1 MFSQMDRKDDKAEA
15 KKGIS
20 KAQLVTALPNA
31 DPAAVG
37 RLFDVFAAGADEID
51 YRLFVCAAA
60 VMADAEPSAKMQ
72 LVFELC
78 DEDAGG
84 SLSRAELREPRGG
97 AGRRGG
103 AAVHRGGMAALHVH
117 AHPRDDDGAADHRNP
132 STSLPQASTFPER
145 APSLREHLP

>member
-60 VMADAEPSAKMQ
+60 DVFKGTAGSSFSETIVWLRRARGVDNPAD
-72 LVFELC
+72 ELY
-78 DEDAGG
+78 G
-84 SLSRAELREPRGG
+84 SEPRTNWLLKKVFLCNE
-97 AGRRGG
+97 ARD
-103 AAVHRGGMAALHVH
+103 AAH
-117 AHPRDDDGAADHRNP
+117 D
-132 STSLPQASTFPER
+132 PEC
-145 APSLREHLP
+145 